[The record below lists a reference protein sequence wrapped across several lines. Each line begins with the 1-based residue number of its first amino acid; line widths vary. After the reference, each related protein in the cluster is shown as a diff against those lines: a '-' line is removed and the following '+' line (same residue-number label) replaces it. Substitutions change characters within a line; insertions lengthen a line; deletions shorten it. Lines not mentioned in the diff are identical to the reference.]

1 MHPPRTTSTPGDQ
14 HKIGISPNKI
24 IASPLL
30 QSPHK
35 PSVTGSEDVSRNEM
49 VKTAKSVE
57 DVSRQHPYK
66 SPKAEHNNS
75 VQALRVSSKPA
86 ETKIADVVKTPPGR
100 LIEAKTDIEIFLN
113 KRKGML
119 GKPPKSLIGTAF
131 TVSKAKFTYLTTTDQ
146 TQEQDTQKQIPGAI
160 LLQTRTM
167 DRTGGRDSAIWSNF
181 SQNFG
186 GCLRAPCN
194 ILDTLKSTS
203 MIEQWTREAWAAFLK
218 FSRGS
223 AQQTLSQPSNAI
235 IESCTVS
242 LADSP
247 YCAPWKVII

>member
-86 ETKIADVVKTPPGR
+86 ETKIADVVKTPPG
-100 LIEAKTDIEIFLN
+100 
-113 KRKGML
+113 
-119 GKPPKSLIGTAF
+119 TAF

-146 TQEQDTQKQIPGAI
+146 TQEQDTQKQIP
-160 LLQTRTM
+160 
-167 DRTGGRDSAIWSNF
+167 
-181 SQNFG
+181 
-186 GCLRAPCN
+186 
-194 ILDTLKSTS
+194 
-203 MIEQWTREAWAAFLK
+203 
-218 FSRGS
+218 
-223 AQQTLSQPSNAI
+223 
-235 IESCTVS
+235 
-242 LADSP
+242 
-247 YCAPWKVII
+247 